1 MLTYNDF
8 CSLVKELNSVESIT
22 GKVVYKEINVQGDFV
37 SFRRENNEKP
47 EIISLEEMYKF
58 MCEQPID
65 NITTANAKK
74 YIHGHVQSPA
84 VAIIKKVYNSRH
96 RKFERNKKYK
106 KIGCIAIVIALFVG
120 IVVAS
125 FNDEDLPIDAYNAP
139 CVVNTDDIVVY
150 DSEYL
155 DKVTELIYNRDE
167 AALNYLIGV
176 GICSYVKKGTKGIY
190 VRYLHDDYVVVKF
203 NGDIRPAII
212 PRSHISKQ

>member
-8 CSLVKELNSVESIT
+8 CSLVKELNSVESVT
-22 GKVVYKEINVQGDFV
+22 GKVYKEINVQGDFV

-47 EIISLEEMYKF
+47 EIISLEEMYRF
-58 MCEQPID
+58 MSEQPIN
-65 NITTANAKK
+65 NITTPMAKV
-74 YIHGHVQSPA
+74 YIHGRVQSPA
-84 VAIIKKVYNSRH
+84 VAIIRKVYENCQRNY
-96 RKFERNKKYK
+96 ERNKKYK
-106 KIGCIAIVIALFVG
+106 KIGCIAIVIALFIG
-120 IVVAS
+120 IVVAAVNS
-125 FNDEDLPIDAYNAP
+125 DEISIDAYNTP

>member
-1 MLTYNDF
+1 MGNQEHVHKLGYRTNQDIQKSHLNLERLTGHP
-8 CSLVKELNSVESIT
+8 S
-22 GKVVYKEINVQGDFV
+22 
-37 SFRRENNEKP
+37 
-47 EIISLEEMYKF
+47 
-58 MCEQPID
+58 EQPID

-106 KIGCIAIVIALFVG
+106 KIGCIAIVIALFIG

-125 FNDEDLPIDAYNAP
+125 FNDEDFPIDAYNAP

>member
-8 CSLVKELNSVESIT
+8 CSLVKELNSVESVT
-22 GKVVYKEINVQGDFV
+22 GKVVYKEIIVQGDFV

-106 KIGCIAIVIALFVG
+106 KIGCIAIVIALFIG

-167 AALNYLIGV
+167 AALNYLIGA
-176 GICSYVKKGTKGIY
+176 GICSYAKKRTKGIY

>member
-1 MLTYNDF
+1 MN
-8 CSLVKELNSVESIT
+8 ESFDKHFT
-22 GKVVYKEINVQGDFV
+22 
-37 SFRRENNEKP
+37 S
-47 EIISLEEMYKF
+47 
-58 MCEQPID
+58 
-65 NITTANAKK
+65 NADEW
-74 YIHGHVQSPA
+74 HTLA
-84 VAIIKKVYNSRH
+84 
-96 RKFERNKKYK
+96 RKGF
-106 KIGCIAIVIALFVG
+106 
-120 IVVAS
+120 
-125 FNDEDLPIDAYNAP
+125 
-139 CVVNTDDIVVY
+139 VNTDDIVVY

>member
-8 CSLVKELNSVESIT
+8 CSLGKELNSVESIT

-106 KIGCIAIVIALFVG
+106 KIGCIAIVIALFIG

-125 FNDEDLPIDAYNAP
+125 FNDEDFPIDAYNAP

-167 AALNYLIGV
+167 VALNYLIGA

-190 VRYLHDDYVVVKF
+190 VRYLRDDYVVVKF
-203 NGDIRPAII
+203 DGDSRPAII